1 MKKDKFSMLEE
12 QRIQMRYMFPDS
24 ELFQKFDYEV
34 YLTSQKTIKTMKY
47 FMIFVILFT
56 VGGMLFKEPA
66 NYYIINIFIL
76 CVSPLVG
83 GIIISLNRHQK
94 IILKD
99 QYTKLEQEPERF
111 KYEILLHQR
120 NKKYLQGWGIVY
132 SLMLAVAYLTSLSLF
147 IAGVVTSSLDFAPLF
162 AFAVILVVLLI
173 PTLFINLATYK
184 IKRVKDRLIEATI
197 EKEKENIVS
206 K

>member
-99 QYTKLEQEPERF
+99 QYTKLEKEPERF

-132 SLMLAVAYLTSLSLF
+132 SLMLA
-147 IAGVVTSSLDFAPLF
+147 GVVTSSLDFAPLF
-162 AFAVILVVLLI
+162 AFAVILIVLLI